1 MDSLFG
7 LLTCVAILLAKILI
21 WAPFSQLMFTFS
33 FGIKP
38 CPLSAVMSFPYSSFS
53 SKPEHFVNSLS
64 ETRPVQRDE
73 TKVTVPLGEIPT
85 SAFQVVLIMIPPLLP
100 VFSLKQLFQRK
111 FQFHQQLF
119 LLKVFFQN
127 LLISTFPLIFLKEKG
142 HIMTTHDTKIFSMY

>member
-64 ETRPVQRDE
+64 ETRPVQGDA
-73 TKVTVPLGEIPT
+73 TKVTVSLAEILT
-85 SAFQVVLIMIPPLLP
+85 SAFQVVLIMIPSLLP
-100 VFSLKQLFQRK
+100 MFSLK
-111 FQFHQQLF
+111 
-119 LLKVFFQN
+119 
-127 LLISTFPLIFLKEKG
+127 
-142 HIMTTHDTKIFSMY
+142 